1 MNKQFRPSIFKRAL
15 ALMIDYMVLGI
26 FGFVLGLF
34 FEDFFVSLGKY
45 GTLIGTIISI
55 GYFSIFQSKIVQGQ
69 SLGKM
74 AISSK
79 VTDLNGEYLSF
90 KKSFLR
96 AFILVFPIMNIE
108 LLAGGKGMIVIMSIV
123 SLLILASMYLIIV
136 NKSRRCLH
144 DLLIPSVVT
153 YQSVSD
159 FELEE
164 SRDRSSLKLIPLSVL
179 AVLGLGMGL
188 YQTYV
193 TTDLS
198 PLLSA
203 KAEIENLEG
212 VIGVNRIQS
221 SVTTN
226 YTTDSPKNT
235 YSSIEVVVRI
245 DDMLEAS
252 DVDSDY
258 FEKLNDI
265 IQKEVP
271 EYKDADVILITLYYG
286 YNIGIANKTR
296 SVSNR
301 YTD

>member
-1 MNKQFRPSIFKRAL
+1 M
-15 ALMIDYMVLGI
+15 
-26 FGFVLGLF
+26 
-34 FEDFFVSLGKY
+34 
-45 GTLIGTIISI
+45 
-55 GYFSIFQSKIVQGQ
+55 
-69 SLGKM
+69 
-74 AISSK
+74 
-79 VTDLNGEYLSF
+79 
-90 KKSFLR
+90 
-96 AFILVFPIMNIE
+96 
-108 LLAGGKGMIVIMSIV
+108 
-123 SLLILASMYLIIV
+123 
-136 NKSRRCLH
+136 
-144 DLLIPSVVT
+144 
-153 YQSVSD
+153 
-159 FELEE
+159 
-164 SRDRSSLKLIPLSVL
+164 
-179 AVLGLGMGL
+179 
-188 YQTYV
+188 
-193 TTDLS
+193 TTELS

-203 KAEIENLEG
+203 KAKIENLEG